1 MKQARLILIVLM
13 ALAGFSTSWAATVSP
28 YTADFNK
35 QITTSNH
42 DFRVASNWKHIVHR
56 YTDGYG
62 YEYYMSYTYGA
73 DTGIDGS
80 GSLYAGQQRAGDNWD
95 YEDTYDLLV
104 TPVVSGTV
112 TVYAKKSTY
121 GSSPFVEFWSVNAD
135 ATARG
140 ERLHRTDLTGN
151 DWTAVTYTVSTPQ
164 RIGIRAQYAYL
175 DNFTAASAEI
185 EPERSIRIVTAE
197 PSVTT
202 GTIYWD
208 QQPNGKVLVKYTVT
222 VANNGEVDLPVGTA
236 NYSVSIFNRASGV
249 VYGTTAVPQALA
261 VGETSQPFDVVAELE
276 PTVWPSSYQYIHMDL
291 RENLQ
296 GSQTQRA
303 QSHYHAY
310 EPKLLFRLEGSTDK
324 NSLTAEQAYGM
335 VSTTTTQR
343 YEIYNSG
350 NAPLTVRSITLPQGF
365 TSADVPT
372 SQFVLQKETSQPLS
386 ITLPA
391 DTRGSFSGQLQIVY
405 VDKNGADQTYSLAFT
420 GKVVGEKTW
429 TADFD
434 SKESDPVYPEG
445 SVAESGVTSGY
456 IYSLG
461 TYNHYLKSY
470 TNNSFATANNRFI
483 TPRLRAEAGETLSF
497 QVARDLQ
504 GAAYGLNVYVST
516 DRKTW
521 GNPVLT
527 LSADELSTDFA
538 DKSISFS
545 KDGEYYVAFALYGV
559 RLDNLFGLERVP
571 VAHDLF
577 ITDFRQD
584 DEVQSGESLSPKL
597 SFIPLTAEEAG
608 SYTVKYYVDG
618 QSVAEAEAV
627 ALTPTAKSTRDFS
640 FSYTPTD
647 AATTTHQ
654 TYAEVAFSDGTA
666 LRTDTKEL
674 RVVADPY
681 FSFITTEAFIG
692 KHSAPASVT
701 STVDFGRTNRTDLT
715 RQYRIYNWG
724 KAPLKVSSLSASQGF
739 TATVTKDGQP
749 FDLATQTIASK
760 DSVTVTI
767 GFAPTVAGIYE
778 GKLSVTHNGL
788 GTASPYELPLAGTML
803 DESLWFADFGT
814 ENDGQLPLGA
824 LAQQGVSVST
834 PELDNACLQSAAD
847 QKNLFITPKMSVK
860 QGDRLTFDARAR
872 SSAVTGDKVGYVRV
886 YLISDHVAAAQTES
900 NDEFAALNPVMA
912 TGGNIVA
919 DYASDQ
925 GQWASHIVTMPRTGD
940 YYIAFKL
947 CDACVDNVYGLT
959 PAASAAHEWLLGAVG
974 MPTEAMQ
981 NVPAQAAISLH
992 NIGMQ
997 EETDYT
1003 VTAYVDG
1010 QATTVAG
1017 TTPLPVVGRLT
1028 QAPATVLVTFRSSRV
1043 GTFPIYFTLRAGDYE
1058 MSTQPQN
1065 VTFAPE
1071 QALSEITVGTK
1082 STTSTVV
1089 PFYTSFMEDLYG
1101 AKSDVL
1107 YTPEQLAAFGLTAG
1121 SKITAITFTGMSSA
1135 TKTINQVKAEAWV
1148 GLQQADQF
1156 EAGSVDKNAL
1166 QHVVVYDNE
1175 PVVFNSGKPVT
1186 FRISL
1191 ADNPITYDGTS
1202 ALRLFT
1208 NINGNGQYASVT
1220 FDVDESYK
1228 NAYYAHGSNA
1238 FAAAPGNPVAVF
1250 SVAAETALLTG
1261 TVTDKQSGL
1270 PIVGATIELVSQD
1283 ADQVGYQ
1290 TTTDPTGRY
1299 LVSVIQSQRSYDVS
1313 ASANGYFTSTT
1324 AIDMG
1329 GQSQT
1334 IDFALATF
1342 IPGDV
1347 NGDGVVNISDVTET
1361 INFILGK
1368 TGTFNRDAADI
1379 DGNDQINV
1387 SDVTAIINIIL
1398 GK

>member
-56 YTDGYG
+56 YTDEYG

-197 PSVTT
+197 PSATT

-276 PTVWPSSYQYIHMDL
+276 PTVWPTSYQYIHMDL

-365 TSADVPT
+365 TSADAPT

-445 SVAESGVTSGY
+445 CIAESGVTSGY

-483 TPRLRAEAGETLSF
+483 TPRLRAEAAQLPGGT
-497 QVARDLQ
+497 R
-504 GAAYGLNVYVST
+504 
-516 DRKTW
+516 
-521 GNPVLT
+521 P
-527 LSADELSTDFA
+527 
-538 DKSISFS
+538 
-545 KDGEYYVAFALYGV
+545 
-559 RLDNLFGLERVP
+559 
-571 VAHDLF
+571 
-577 ITDFRQD
+577 
-584 DEVQSGESLSPKL
+584 
-597 SFIPLTAEEAG
+597 AG
-608 SYTVKYYVDG
+608 S
-618 QSVAEAEAV
+618 S
-627 ALTPTAKSTRDFS
+627 
-640 FSYTPTD
+640 
-647 AATTTHQ
+647 
-654 TYAEVAFSDGTA
+654 
-666 LRTDTKEL
+666 LRTERL
-674 RVVADPY
+674 C
-681 FSFITTEAFIG
+681 
-692 KHSAPASVT
+692 
-701 STVDFGRTNRTDLT
+701 L
-715 RQYRIYNWG
+715 YR
-724 KAPLKVSSLSASQGF
+724 PQ
-739 TATVTKDGQP
+739 DMGQP
-749 FDLATQTIASK
+749 RAHTQCRRA
-760 DSVTVTI
+760 V
-767 GFAPTVAGIYE
+767 
-778 GKLSVTHNGL
+778 
-788 GTASPYELPLAGTML
+788 
-803 DESLWFADFGT
+803 
-814 ENDGQLPLGA
+814 
-824 LAQQGVSVST
+824 
-834 PELDNACLQSAAD
+834 
-847 QKNLFITPKMSVK
+847 
-860 QGDRLTFDARAR
+860 DRLCR
-872 SSAVTGDKVGYVRV
+872 
-886 YLISDHVAAAQTES
+886 
-900 NDEFAALNPVMA
+900 
-912 TGGNIVA
+912 
-919 DYASDQ
+919 
-925 GQWASHIVTMPRTGD
+925 
-940 YYIAFKL
+940 
-947 CDACVDNVYGLT
+947 
-959 PAASAAHEWLLGAVG
+959 
-974 MPTEAMQ
+974 
-981 NVPAQAAISLH
+981 
-992 NIGMQ
+992 
-997 EETDYT
+997 
-1003 VTAYVDG
+1003 
-1010 QATTVAG
+1010 
-1017 TTPLPVVGRLT
+1017 
-1028 QAPATVLVTFRSSRV
+1028 
-1043 GTFPIYFTLRAGDYE
+1043 
-1058 MSTQPQN
+1058 
-1065 VTFAPE
+1065 
-1071 QALSEITVGTK
+1071 
-1082 STTSTVV
+1082 
-1089 PFYTSFMEDLYG
+1089 
-1101 AKSDVL
+1101 
-1107 YTPEQLAAFGLTAG
+1107 
-1121 SKITAITFTGMSSA
+1121 
-1135 TKTINQVKAEAWV
+1135 
-1148 GLQQADQF
+1148 
-1156 EAGSVDKNAL
+1156 
-1166 QHVVVYDNE
+1166 
-1175 PVVFNSGKPVT
+1175 
-1186 FRISL
+1186 
-1191 ADNPITYDGTS
+1191 
-1202 ALRLFT
+1202 
-1208 NINGNGQYASVT
+1208 
-1220 FDVDESYK
+1220 
-1228 NAYYAHGSNA
+1228 
-1238 FAAAPGNPVAVF
+1238 
-1250 SVAAETALLTG
+1250 
-1261 TVTDKQSGL
+1261 
-1270 PIVGATIELVSQD
+1270 
-1283 ADQVGYQ
+1283 
-1290 TTTDPTGRY
+1290 
-1299 LVSVIQSQRSYDVS
+1299 
-1313 ASANGYFTSTT
+1313 
-1324 AIDMG
+1324 
-1329 GQSQT
+1329 
-1334 IDFALATF
+1334 
-1342 IPGDV
+1342 
-1347 NGDGVVNISDVTET
+1347 
-1361 INFILGK
+1361 
-1368 TGTFNRDAADI
+1368 
-1379 DGNDQINV
+1379 
-1387 SDVTAIINIIL
+1387 
-1398 GK
+1398 